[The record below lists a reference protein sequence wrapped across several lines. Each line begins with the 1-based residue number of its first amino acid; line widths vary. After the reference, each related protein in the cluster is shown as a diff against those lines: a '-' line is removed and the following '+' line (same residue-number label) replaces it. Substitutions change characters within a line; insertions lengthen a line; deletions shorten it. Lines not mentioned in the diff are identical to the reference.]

1 MEIFTRIKADMIAA
15 LKDKRPEDRAV
26 LSYVLSKLKNKAIE
40 MHVDILP
47 DIESIAI
54 IQKYIKEL
62 DDMITNFER
71 VNRSV
76 VVPELK
82 RQQALIKTYLP
93 QMLSEDEIRNII
105 NELDDKS
112 IPSVMKF
119 FKTNYAGKV
128 DMKLVNQL
136 ARE

>member
-1 MEIFTRIKADMIAA
+1 MEIFTQIKADMIAA
-15 LKDKRPEDRAV
+15 LKDKRTEDKEV
-26 LSYVLSKLKNKAIE
+26 LSLVISKLKNKAID

-47 DIESIAI
+47 DVESIAI
-54 IQKYIKEL
+54 IQKFIKEL
-62 DDMITNFER
+62 DDDI
-71 VNRSV
+71 VNYEKANRPAV
-76 VVPELK
+76 VLTLK

-93 QMLSEDEIRNII
+93 EMLSEDEIRNII
-105 NELDDKS
+105 NGLDDKS

-136 ARE
+136 AR